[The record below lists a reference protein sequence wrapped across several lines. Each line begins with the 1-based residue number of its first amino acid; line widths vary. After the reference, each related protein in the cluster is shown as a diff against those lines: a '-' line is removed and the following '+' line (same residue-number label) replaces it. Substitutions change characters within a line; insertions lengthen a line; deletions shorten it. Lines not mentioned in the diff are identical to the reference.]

1 MHVHEQVAHRVMRSV
16 LAYVLS
22 AARAGEPKCYSHSL
36 EEGACNCQDQKEER
50 EAPVEKITF
59 KTCLEPRRMKI
70 EVQQTALF
78 RQSLECQ
85 DPKL

>member
-1 MHVHEQVAHRVMRSV
+1 MIKKRRPNHISTENYQLTKKNSKK
-16 LAYVLS
+16 
-22 AARAGEPKCYSHSL
+22 EK
-36 EEGACNCQDQKEER
+36 NEER
-50 EAPVEKITF
+50 KYKIDMNRRKRGKLLWKKITF